1 MKFEPTILLTK
12 IKKPVYLEK
21 IVLVLLNIIPEYYFV
36 RWSMSISD
44 QYIKLA
50 LMTLII
56 LWLYGILLKK
66 IYYAGLAYTLTSVIL
81 IAYNYDVETIFTTC
95 FASSIWLM
103 LSTTLVSY
111 IFEKGY
117 EFKRIFS
124 LKGILVTIILF
135 LLIYGTYIYIAYY
148 LAHLVYNTY
157 MYVISI
163 TPHIFQ
169 KFYEVFITTRIGS
182 IILLLLFVFIV
193 YYVLN
198 NYVTLLIS
206 DTIAL
211 NKEFAFHRVVS
222 ILQSEAKN
230 IVLGKDPFQK
240 LFARSFLFIIMFYLY
255 GITYP
260 LYRSFYDL
268 IYKFFSYFSLPEY
281 VVLLAWFGLLY
292 VVSYVVYK
300 IIYSRI
306 ISVIKPSVS
315 RIKHDLKKTMQPKI
329 WRPFYLFLFI
339 LVTYVTTIALISP
352 SEFSGILM
360 RSLGLGKN
368 INIVY
373 HNAFLRLLTNQY
385 IHYSY
390 YLSQYIQNYIL
401 NIEEAYKILTR
412 LVKDIIEFIWG

>member
-1 MKFEPTILLTK
+1 MKFEPTTLLTK
-12 IKKPVYLEK
+12 IKEPVYLEK
-21 IVLVLLNIIPEYYFV
+21 IVLILLNIIPEYYFV

-44 QYIKLA
+44 QYVKLA
-50 LMTLII
+50 LMTLVI
-56 LWLYGILLKK
+56 LWLYGILVKK

-103 LSTTLVSY
+103 LSITLVSC

-117 EFKRIFS
+117 KFKRIFS
-124 LKGILVTIILF
+124 LKGVLVTIILF
-135 LLIYGTYIYIAYY
+135 VLIYGTYIYIAYY
-148 LAHLVYNTY
+148 LAHLVYDTY

-163 TPHIFQ
+163 TPYTFQ

-182 IILLLLFVFIV
+182 IILLLLFIFII
-193 YYVLN
+193 YYILN
-198 NYVTLLIS
+198 NYITLLIS

-211 NKEFAFHRVVS
+211 NKEFAFHRVVD

-230 IVLGKDPFQK
+230 IFLGKDPFQK
-240 LFARSFLFIIMFYLY
+240 LFARSFLLIIMFYLY

-260 LYRSFYDL
+260 LYRSFYDF
-268 IYKFFSYFSLPEY
+268 IYKFLSYFSLPQY

-292 VVSYVVYK
+292 VVSYIVYK
-300 IIYSRI
+300 TIYSRI

-315 RIKHDLKKTMQPKI
+315 RIKYILKKTIQSKI

-339 LVTYVTTIALISP
+339 LVMYATTIALISP

-360 RSLGLGKN
+360 RSLGLSKN

-373 HNAFLRLLTNQY
+373 HNPFLR
-385 IHYSY
+385 
-390 YLSQYIQNYIL
+390 
-401 NIEEAYKILTR
+401 
-412 LVKDIIEFIWG
+412 F